1 MKKLIIVNGT
11 MGAGKTTV
19 CKLLSKQ
26 LQPSVFLDGDW
37 CWDMNPFV
45 VNEENKAMVMDNI
58 THLLNSFCRNCGY
71 EYILFCWVIHQ
82 EEILEQILRSLPE
95 CEFELFKFTL
105 LCSESALRS
114 RLEKDVETGIRQ
126 SDVIERSVSRLP
138 AYESMDTVK
147 IDVSAITA
155 EQAAEKLARI
165 VNDHGSI

>member
-19 CKLLSKQ
+19 CKLLMKQ

-58 THLLNSFCRNCGY
+58 TDLLKSFCRNSGY
-71 EYILFCWVIHQ
+71 EYILFCWVIHL
-82 EEILEQILRSLPE
+82 EGIFEQILRSLRE
-95 CEFELFKFTL
+95 CEFELYKFTL
-105 LCSESALRS
+105 MCSEPALRS

-126 SDVIERSVSRLP
+126 PDVIERSVSRLP
-138 AYESMDTVK
+138 LYESINTFK
-147 IDVSAITA
+147 IDVSSIAP
-155 EQAAEKLARI
+155 EQAAEKIAQI
-165 VNDHGSI
+165 VKQDKAG

>member
-11 MGAGKTTV
+11 MGVGKTTV
-19 CKLLSKQ
+19 CKLLRKQ

-58 THLLNSFCRNCGY
+58 THLLNAFCRNSGY

-82 EEILEQILRSLPE
+82 EEIFEQILRPLRE

-105 LCSESALRS
+105 MCSESALRS

-138 AYESMDTVK
+138 SYESMDTVK
-147 IDVSAITA
+147 IDVSTITA
-155 EQAAEKLARI
+155 EQAAKKLARI
-165 VNDHGSI
+165 VKHHVSV